1 MKHTFKDRIR
11 RIFRLP
17 IGLLMPALIVGF
29 AAVGQAQGIPEMVI
43 TAERPAECET
53 SVDLRDQ
60 MQVTARRAVWK
71 TQVRV
76 GADLSMKLNNRSDW
90 IRLASTGDRKTG

>member
-1 MKHTFKDRIR
+1 MKHTCKDRIR